1 VSVCVCVCVCVCIC
15 VCVFVCECARAHV
28 RLIVCARIHTCGTTS
43 VEAFCV
49 PVFIPAENPDGV
61 DEEGVTLKSKCASR
75 IAWSCVE
82 RANNLECVRVL
93 AFVCVC
99 VVRVCV
105 SRKNVRAST
114 CLYQNYIHTLSHT
127 HTPTNIYT
135 HKHKHTR
142 AHTYTHVH

>member
-1 VSVCVCVCVCVCIC
+1 VCACVCVCVCMCVCIC
-15 VCVFVCECARAHV
+15 VCVCVCECARAHV
-28 RLIVCARIHTCGTTS
+28 CLIVCARIHTCGTTS

-99 VVRVCV
+99 VSRKCVRV
-105 SRKNVRAST
+105 ST

-135 HKHKHTR
+135 HKHKHTL
-142 AHTYTHVH
+142 AHTDTHVH